1 MQKGNKV
8 MQDKHE
14 IIGTK
19 EEIQEQLAVE
29 YLQWYSGKRFKLSG
43 GFPKGTQDKAKGE

>member
-8 MQDKHE
+8 MQNKHE
-14 IIGTK
+14 IIETK
-19 EEIQEQLAVE
+19 EEMQDKLAVE

-43 GFPKGTQDKAKGE
+43 GFPKGTQDKTKGE